1 MTVPPLFGWEH
12 ILLAV
17 VLSVVVAAL
26 VLLALGVGRAPSGR
40 TEWQAY
46 LRERSA
52 GRRGEVGGAGTGQP
66 EENRGASSSGY
77 AARHDRAG

>member
-12 ILLAV
+12 ILLVV

-26 VLLALGVGRAPSGR
+26 VFLALAAGRAPSGR

-52 GRRGEVGGAGTGQP
+52 VRRDGAGGAGTAQP
-66 EENRGASSSGY
+66 EEDRGGPPPGY